1 MSFPVSFA
9 NPLFMSLDP
18 YDTDV
23 LIIGA
28 GPTGLTLAAALQRLG
43 ISFRLIEQKAQLSE
57 TSKATNLMQGT
68 QEQMAS
74 YDLIA
79 PILPDAG
86 KMRRIMMH
94 GYGVNLGPRTM
105 HLPESVF
112 PDILL
117 YGQDRIEASLAQSVE
132 SRGGAIEFNTK
143 LVALRQDENGVQ
155 ADIEKAG
162 RRLSIRAKYAV
173 GCDGPWGT
181 TRTFT
186 TCDFKPVKTGRA
198 IRQVDA
204 KLRWKRL
211 NSMDQ
216 MWLFYFA
223 DGFAVVVPLLDG
235 YSRVLTIEPKEN
247 MPARNPTLVEMQDKL
262 RVVAN
267 DDSIELTDHKWLSY
281 TELNMGIAPGLRDG
295 RVLLAGDAGNP
306 ILPNGGQGLNTGIQ
320 DSLNLGWKL
329 AAVIH
334 GEANDSLLDTYQQE
348 RLPLRQALEKVQFN
362 SLKYTTVTSAVM
374 RFAVRK
380 LGNLLLNKGGEYQMA
395 KAFSQLGV
403 NYRKSPLTL
412 DRVKRGVVKAGDRL
426 INAEIVEAE
435 TLREVALADLFA
447 APVWKLVCFNGSEND
462 IDSLQT
468 AIRQLETKSQLRFTP
483 IIITTST
490 QTPISNSFVYYDIDE
505 VAHKAY
511 QIKQPV
517 ILLIRPDQYVAVRA
531 DKANWEILETYSQ
544 RWFQK
549 IPL

>member
-1 MSFPVSFA
+1 MTT
-9 NPLFMSLDP
+9 PL

-28 GPTGLTLAAALQRLG
+28 GPTGLTLAAALQQLNV
-43 ISFRLIEQKAQLSE
+43 SCRLIEQKPRLSE

-68 QEQMAS
+68 QEQLAS
-74 YDLIA
+74 YGLIA

-94 GYGVNLGPRTM
+94 GYGANLGPRTM

-117 YGQDRIEASLAQSVE
+117 YGQDRIEASLAKSLAE
-132 SRGGAIEFNTK
+132 RGGNIEFGTK
-143 LVALRQDENGVQ
+143 LLSLQQNSTGVE
-155 ADIEKAG
+155 ASVDKAG
-162 RRLSIRAKYAV
+162 QQQTIRAKYAV
-173 GCDGPWGT
+173 GCDGPWGA

-186 TCDFKPVKTGRA
+186 TCDFTPVKTGRS

-211 NSMDQ
+211 SSMEQ
-216 MWLFYFA
+216 MWLFYFS

-235 YSRVLTIEPKEN
+235 YTRVLTIEPSGN
-247 MPARNPTLVEMQDKL
+247 MPDRNPTVAEMRDKL

-267 DDSIELTDHKWLSY
+267 DDSIELEDPKWLSH
-281 TELNMGIAPGLRDG
+281 TELTMGIAPALRDG

-329 AAVIH
+329 AAVLH
-334 GEANDSLLDTYQQE
+334 DEANDTLLDTYQQE

-362 SLKYTTVTSAVM
+362 SLKYTTETSAVM
-374 RFAVRK
+374 RFLIRNA
-380 LGNLLLNKGGEYQMA
+380 GNLLLNKGGEYQMA

-403 NYRKSPLTL
+403 NYRKSPLTM
-412 DRVKRGVVKAGDRL
+412 DTVKQGKVKAGERPV
-426 INAEIVEAE
+426 NAEIVDAQ
-435 TLREVALADLFA
+435 TLHEVRLSEVLTK
-447 APVWKLVCFNGSEND
+447 PVWKLVCFNGND
-462 IDSLQT
+462 DDIAVIQT
-468 AIRQLETKSQLRFTP
+468 AMQALLTQSQLRFTP
-483 IIITTST
+483 IIITTSAKK
-490 QTPISNSFVYYDIDE
+490 QTDASHLYYDIDE

-511 QIKQPV
+511 QISKPV
-517 ILLIRPDQYVAVRA
+517 MLLIRPDQYIAVRTQ
-531 DKANWEILETYSQ
+531 KGNWPVLETFSR
-544 RWFQK
+544 RWFRE
-549 IPL
+549 PAV